1 MKRNISFGNSICHSS
16 FPIPHSSL
24 LVIRHSSFV
33 IRHSSL
39 EDQRLETLVQEGNH
53 EQQNPETKNRQ
64 NPVEPLQR
72 PYIDQEDLQ
81 DGEKEERDA
90 KQANRP
96 IAAQNTGDHSRY
108 GIDSPQQRPC
118 ELAAVGRLI
127 DKLAHLRFPQC
138 FALECQV
145 EVTQLLAVKSPG
157 LMTYEKDGDAARRQ
171 HQQIVQA
178 LLPARQ
184 P

>member
-1 MKRNISFGNSICHSS
+1 MVAAVGNLFHSGCGHRYFAPLS
-16 FPIPHSSL
+16 ADSPVWHRAL
-24 LVIRHSSFV
+24 LSRH
-33 IRHSSL
+33 L
-39 EDQRLETLVQEGNH
+39 EGLL
-53 EQQNPETKNRQ
+53 
-64 NPVEPLQR
+64 
-72 PYIDQEDLQ
+72 

-138 FALECQV
+138 FALERQI
-145 EVTQLLAVKSPG
+145 ELTQLLAVKSPG
-157 LMTYEKDGDAARRQ
+157 LLTD
-171 HQQIVQA
+171 
-178 LLPARQ
+178 
-184 P
+184 